1 MKMCRDR
8 FERVIAV
15 AAAFVIAW
23 LWWRVLVA
31 LLEL

>member
-1 MKMCRDR
+1 MKLLRDR
-8 FERVIAV
+8 FEQIIAV